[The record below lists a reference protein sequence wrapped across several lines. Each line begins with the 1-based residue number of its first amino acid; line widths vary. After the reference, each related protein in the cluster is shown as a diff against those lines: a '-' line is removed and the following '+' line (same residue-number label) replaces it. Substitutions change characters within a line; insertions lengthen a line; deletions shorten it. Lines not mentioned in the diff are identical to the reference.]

1 MVKKTEG
8 SNNSNNSDKSSGNMS
23 LATLKKKFDKTA
35 EIYSTTLYDEDD
47 VKISLNDFEIDND
60 GVELSF
66 AFTNDT
72 DETLEFVSNSSGYA
86 VNSVNGYMIS
96 SGYMNVEVEAGQT
109 ESETMT
115 IDLAELITNGIS
127 KIADINVGFS
137 ISASD
142 YDSNFETIYTG
153 AIKLESSLADSYD
166 YSENLYQKFMKNG
179 FEKALNSKILYYSDN
194 QLLENDNIEV
204 NSFAIVEAND
214 KLAAMV
220 EIKNVSGY
228 EIQCWSDK
236 IFLNDESLTE
246 EFGWYNTINDEN
258 TLIGVI
264 DISLY
269 LDNYKGSSELNKI
282 KFTIGTGESS
292 YETETSDE
300 IEVDLSKE
308 KINLK

>member
-220 EIKNVSGY
+220 EIKNVSGIRNY
-228 EIQCWSDK
+228 FNGEM
-236 IFLNDESLTE
+236 EVGLTR
-246 EFGWYNTINDEN
+246 F
-258 TLIGVI
+258 
-264 DISLY
+264 
-269 LDNYKGSSELNKI
+269 
-282 KFTIGTGESS
+282 F
-292 YETETSDE
+292 
-300 IEVDLSKE
+300 
-308 KINLK
+308 